1 MDKNLQNLQIA
12 LERNLNPDIRNPS
25 DYQAPSKVDKVF
37 CYGCGDELYNGKKY
51 TKINGHIYCSC
62 CIEEKE
68 NEELLKLYG
77 IKLDWEEA

>member
-1 MDKNLQNLQIA
+1 MDKNLQNLQQMA
-12 LERNLNPDIRNPS
+12 ARYLNPDVPVMG

-37 CYGCGDELYNGKKY
+37 CYGCGDELYNKKY

-62 CIEEKE
+62 CIAEKE